1 MLLKKHSSEV
11 FVLVESLYKSGK
23 LFYLG
28 NAVLKYRI
36 EFFRTENE
44 EINSFYESVAQSCEN
59 FCREKMF
66 DTVKDVGKRYVYEAK
81 FVVNS
86 IENGILNVLTS
97 VCLKCEGEILFKM
110 NDEKHWEIE
119 NGIIVKIKEKKK

>member
-36 EFFRTENE
+36 EFFKTENE
-44 EINSFYESVAQSCEN
+44 EIKSGLAY
-59 FCREKMF
+59 R
-66 DTVKDVGKRYVYEAK
+66 
-81 FVVNS
+81 
-86 IENGILNVLTS
+86 
-97 VCLKCEGEILFKM
+97 LF
-110 NDEKHWEIE
+110 
-119 NGIIVKIKEKKK
+119 GKKK

>member
-1 MLLKKHSSEV
+1 M
-11 FVLVESLYKSGK
+11 VESLYKSGK

-36 EFFRTENE
+36 EFFKIENE
-44 EINSFYESVAQSCEN
+44 EINSFYESVAQRCEN

-66 DTVKDVGKRYVYEAK
+66 DTVKDEGKRYV
-81 FVVNS
+81 
-86 IENGILNVLTS
+86 NVLTS

-110 NDEKHWEIE
+110 EDEKHWEIE